1 MSNKTKAKRKNGN
14 LTVSTILGLLI
25 GGGLGAAI
33 GLLVN
38 MLDSIIALT
47 ILGASIGAAVGLLI
61 GLSNHDKTEEEKSYD
76 EIKPPLRKGFKHI
89 SDHAR
94 LQLRE
99 EQLEI
104 SKELVQT
111 AEVTSHKEV
120 ITKEKTITVP
130 VTREELVIEKRSFD
144 NDATSTDSEATEIM
158 RIPLTEE
165 QIDIVKNPVKLEEV
179 SIYKNQYDETEHIE
193 ETLKKEIAHIETTG
207 NVKVVDKENK

>member
-1 MSNKTKAKRKNGN
+1 MSNKTKREKGN
-14 LTVSTILGLLI
+14 LSTSIIIGVLI
-25 GGGLGAAI
+25 GGGVGAVI
-33 GLLVN
+33 GMVVN
-38 MLDSIIALT
+38 MLDSIIALM
-47 ILGASIGAAVGLLI
+47 ILGASIGAAVGILI
-61 GLSNHDKTEEEKSYD
+61 GLSNRDKTAEVKSYNNKK
-76 EIKPPLRKGFKHI
+76 KPFKKAFRNI

-120 ITKEKTITVP
+120 ITEEKTITVP
-130 VTREELVIEKRSFD
+130 VTHEDLVIEKRSFD
-144 NDATSTDSEATEIM
+144 NDASNTDSESSEIM

-165 QIDIVKNPVKLEEV
+165 QIEVIRNPVKLEEV

-207 NVKVVDKENK
+207 NVKVVDKDNK

>member
-1 MSNKTKAKRKNGN
+1 MSNKTKPKRKKGN
-14 LTVSTILGLLI
+14 LTVSTILGLFI
-25 GGGLGAAI
+25 GGGAGAAI

-38 MLDSIIALT
+38 MIDTIIALT
-47 ILGASIGAAVGLLI
+47 ILGASIGTAVGLLI
-61 GLSNHDKTEEEKSYD
+61 GLSNRDKTEEAKSYD
-76 EIKPPLRKGFKHI
+76 ENKQPLRKAFKNI

-94 LQLRE
+94 LQRRE

-144 NDATSTDSEATEIM
+144 NDASNTDNETSEIM

>member
-1 MSNKTKAKRKNGN
+1 MSNKTKAKRKKGN
-14 LTVSTILGLLI
+14 LIISTILGLLI
-25 GGGLGAAI
+25 GGGVGAAI

-38 MLDSIIALT
+38 MIDSIIALT
-47 ILGASIGAAVGLLI
+47 ILGASIGTAVGLLI
-61 GLSNHDKTEEEKSYD
+61 GLSNRDKTEEAKAYD
-76 EIKPPLRKGFKHI
+76 ENKQPLRKAFKNI

-144 NDATSTDSEATEIM
+144 NDASNADSEATEIM

-207 NVKVVDKENK
+207 NVKVIDKEDR